1 MGGWVATRA
10 SGMKKNVYGNI
21 EDILVNARV
30 VTPLGM
36 CSAPLVRSLCGRVTP
51 MSCTAHTTVAS
62 GTLSK
67 GANVPRQSTGPD
79 LLQMVLGSEGT
90 LGIITEA
97 IVRLRVSMLRQ
108 RWCSGQQRPSVSP
121 YALCTVFVLLLQ
133 PLPDVQEFGSLVFP
147 CFEMG
152 VAAMREIAKQRVA
165 PASIRLVDNTQVE
178 QSVCVGV

>member
-36 CSAPLVRSLCGRVTP
+36 CSAPLVRSLCGRVTA
-51 MSCTAHTTVAS
+51 MSCTAHTTVAA

-97 IVRLRVSMLRQ
+97 IVRLRVSMSRQ

-121 YALCTVFVLLLQ
+121 YALCTFL
-133 PLPDVQEFGSLVFP
+133 
-147 CFEMG
+147 CFAF
-152 VAAMREIAKQRVA
+152 AAAA
-165 PASIRLVDNTQVE
+165 
-178 QSVCVGV
+178 